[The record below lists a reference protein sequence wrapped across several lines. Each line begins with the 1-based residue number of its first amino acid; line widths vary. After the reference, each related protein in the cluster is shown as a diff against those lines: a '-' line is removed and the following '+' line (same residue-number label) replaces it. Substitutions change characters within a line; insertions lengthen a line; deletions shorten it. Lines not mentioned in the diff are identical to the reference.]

1 MKRKMKR
8 IAIPIL
14 VFAIGIGIIT
24 VAVSSIF
31 ENPSKIE
38 PEFVLCY
45 GEVNA
50 TGHTLSDMAY
60 YFAEC
65 VKELSGGKII
75 VEVYPSGQL
84 GDDEQCY
91 QAMQMGALDFY
102 RGNCASFETKIN
114 SMVSVM
120 SLPYLFED
128 SDHFW
133 KICDSDLGNEILG
146 DIHEN
151 YSGMRGLA
159 FLDEGARSFMT
170 TDVPLT
176 SLEDM
181 TGLRMRTQSSAIMMD
196 TVESLGA
203 EAFALEYVEVYSAL
217 EAKTID
223 GAENPLVSYY
233 YNRFYEVAPYYIRDE
248 HTYSPSV
255 LLISEITWNAI
266 GEEYQQIIMEAAKKA
281 QAYNKETIKTAE
293 QDALAQL
300 ENKNVH
306 IYELKN
312 IEQWREAVQPVY
324 DKYGAGYADVIRQ
337 IEAMKTGDT
346 P

>member
-1 MKRKMKR
+1 MKTRSEKILILIL
-8 IAIPIL
+8 IAGLCAGVIKL
-14 VFAIGIGIIT
+14 
-24 VAVSSIF
+24 AVDVIF
-31 ENPSKIE
+31 VQPEKIE

-65 VKELSGGKII
+65 VEKLSEGKII

-102 RGNCASFETKIN
+102 RGNCASFETKDN

-120 SLPYLFED
+120 ALPYLFED

-133 KICDSDLGNEILG
+133 KVCNSALGDEILA

-151 YSGMRGLA
+151 YQGMRGLA
-159 FLDEGARSFMT
+159 FLDEGARNFMT
-170 TDVPLT
+170 TEVPVT
-176 SLEDM
+176 KLEDM
-181 TGLRMRTQSSAIMMD
+181 KDLRIRTQSSSIMMD

-203 EAFALEYVEVYSAL
+203 EPFALEYVELYSAL
-217 EAKTID
+217 EAKNID
-223 GAENPLVSYY
+223 GAENPLISYY
-233 YNRFYEVAPYYIRDE
+233 YNRFYEAAPYYIIDE

-255 LLISEITWNAI
+255 LLISEITWQAL
-266 GEEYQQIIMEAAKKA
+266 GEEYQEIIMDAAKKA
-281 QAYNKETIKTAE
+281 QGYNKERIKVAE
-293 QDALAQL
+293 RDALAQL

-306 IYELKN
+306 ICELQN
-312 IEQWREAVQPVY
+312 VEQWRKAVQPVY
-324 DKYGAGYADVIRQ
+324 DKYGANHTSMIKQ
-337 IEAMKTGDT
+337 IEAMKKIKK
-346 P
+346 